1 MAIHGLL
8 WLNWARK
15 DVQFLTRILC
25 GESYENNSAFRDF
38 IQKATECLFQE
49 DLEKLKQA
57 DFISVLCDGS
67 MDAAIVEKELKNQY
81 LKMQMDYMMQWKDFL
96 FFSSYETAVYSSL
109 NVGIIAKFK
118 ELYN

>member
-1 MAIHGLL
+1 M
-8 WLNWARK
+8 
-15 DVQFLTRILC
+15 
-25 GESYENNSAFRDF
+25 
-38 IQKATECLFQE
+38 FQE

-81 LKMQMDYMMQWKDFL
+81 LKMQMDYMQWKDFL
-96 FFSSYETAVYSSL
+96 FFSSDETAVYSSL
-109 NVGIIAKFK
+109 NVVIIAKFK